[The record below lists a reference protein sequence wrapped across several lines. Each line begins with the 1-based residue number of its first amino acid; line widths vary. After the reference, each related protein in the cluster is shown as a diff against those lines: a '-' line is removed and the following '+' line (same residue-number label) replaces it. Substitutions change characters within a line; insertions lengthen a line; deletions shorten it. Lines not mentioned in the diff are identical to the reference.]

1 LKAVHVIPDDIDWTP
16 HHEDATGLDTAL
28 SIFFAL
34 GVGVMFALVLVVA
47 LTFLW

>member
-1 LKAVHVIPDDIDWTP
+1 MMIPEDLDLTA
-16 HHEDATGLDTAL
+16 HEETSGFDTAL

-34 GVGVMFALVLVVA
+34 AVGVLFALVLVVA